1 MKPFKKKSA
10 GEYNDCN
17 KGDNDYFKSL
27 GPETGKNRLYPLD
40 NQIEKV
46 NKLLEYTEV
55 FDIRN
60 N

>member
-1 MKPFKKKSA
+1 MTVTR
-10 GEYNDCN
+10 
-17 KGDNDYFKSL
+17 DNDYFKSL